1 MDHVLKNTTDSQN
14 NIREN
19 TLVSVVIPAFNAEET
34 ISEVV
39 HAAIEQDLAA
49 GLEVIV
55 VDDGSTDQ
63 TANQAEQAGARVLQQ
78 SNQGPAAARN
88 AGWHAAQGEVVLFTD
103 SDCKPH
109 KDWAKRLL
117 SGFTNPGV
125 GAVAGSYGIWN
136 PYSWLAR
143 NVHEEIKNRHAKM
156 GGSIRVFGSYN
167 VAIKKEVLEKLNGFD
182 DNYRR
187 ASGEDN
193 DLSYRMLKAGFT
205 IDFHPE
211 ALVDHLHQESI
222 FRYLKEQARHGYY
235 RMLMY
240 RTHPEMITGD
250 DYTGIKDMVEP
261 PLALILLVLV
271 PLALIMD
278 GSLSL
283 LALGLALAY
292 CLLQVIDLKGKGW
305 HAAGSQRWLYAGVTF
320 FRGFARGLGMLA
332 GLLRFGL
339 KKPSSQ

>member
-1 MDHVLKNTTDSQN
+1 M
-14 NIREN
+14 I
-19 TLVSVVIPAFNAEET
+19 SVVIPAFNAEAT

-39 HAAIEQDLAA
+39 EAVRGQDLTE
-49 GLEVIV
+49 GLEVII

-63 TANQAEQAGARVLQQ
+63 TAARAQQ
-78 SNQGPAAARN
+78 SGAVVVRQGNQGPAEARN
-88 AGWHAAQGEVVLFTD
+88 TGWRSAHGETVLFTD
-103 SDCKPH
+103 SDCRPH
-109 KDWAKRLL
+109 RDWARNLL
-117 SGFTNPGV
+117 AGFANPEV
-125 GAVAGSYGIWN
+125 AAVAGSYGIWN
-136 PYSWLAR
+136 PQSWLAR
-143 NVHEEIKNRHAKM
+143 HIHAEIMKRHAAM
-156 GGSIRVFGSYN
+156 PSSIRAFGSYN
-167 VAIKKEVLEKLNGFD
+167 VAIRKEVLERLDGFD
-182 DNYRR
+182 DNYPR

-193 DLSYRMLKAGFT
+193 DLSYRILEAGFT
-205 IDFHPE
+205 IAFRRE

-235 RMLMY
+235 RMLLY
-240 RTHPEMITGD
+240 RTHPQRVTGD
-250 DYTGIKDMVEP
+250 DYTRIKDIVEP

-292 CLLQVIDLKGKGW
+292 CLLQVIDLMGKGW
-305 HAAGSQRWLYAGVTF
+305 HGAGSQRWLYGGVTF

-339 KKPSSQ
+339 KKTGSQ

>member
-1 MDHVLKNTTDSQN
+1 M
-14 NIREN
+14 I
-19 TLVSVVIPAFNAEET
+19 SVVIPAFNAEET
-34 ISEVV
+34 IREVV
-39 HAAIEQDLAA
+39 HAAREQDLTA
-49 GLEVIV
+49 GPEVIV

-63 TANQAEQAGARVLQQ
+63 TANQAEQAGAQVLQQ
-78 SNQGPAAARN
+78 INQGPAAARN
-88 AGWHAAQGEVVLFTD
+88 AGWRAAQGEIVLFTD

-117 SGFTNPGV
+117 SGFTNSGV

-143 NVHEEIKNRHAKM
+143 NVHEEIRNRHAKM

-182 DNYRR
+182 ENYRR

-193 DLSYRMLKAGFT
+193 DLSYRMLKGGFT
-205 IDFHPE
+205 IGFRPA
-211 ALVDHLHQESI
+211 ALVDHLHQENI
-222 FRYLKEQARHGYY
+222 VADLKEQARHGYY

-250 DYTGIKDMVEP
+250 DYTGIKDIVEP

-271 PLALIMD
+271 SLALIMG

-283 LALGLALAY
+283 LALGLTLAY
-292 CLLQVIDLKGKGW
+292 CLLQVVNLMGKEW
-305 HAAGSQRWLYAGVTF
+305 QTTGSQRLFYAGVTF